1 MLPIA
6 ATSGCWRCLHIMKCS
21 GWVATMRNLHSR
33 CCLRCSTAIL
43 LQVPLVSF
51 VCYGN
56 VFTYE
61 VDGCFAMSFLLLPFV
76 PQLVSGKWR
85 KKKQKGREGWH
96 LDVVRDA
103 YIQYLGP
110 SNFGA
115 RLHFEFVFAS
125 CHSVFFFFCQVVNAW
140 QYPLFSEWVWCYACV
155 STRCRFGD
163 VCSGCGLFLH
173 PCFCHMNKNVH
184 TRCAYSFSP
193 LNFLAWLRLP
203 LNFQG
208 SAEWMV
214 QCWVIALT
222 FFVCLFVCSSDIHA
236 RFSLFCIYFVSWL
249 CTCHVHLRNMLWTL
263 HDRCMSCKQ
272 VLFYNYD
279 VFFFLFLFFHF
290 EAGQAFWGW

>member
-1 MLPIA
+1 M
-6 ATSGCWRCLHIMKCS
+6 
-21 GWVATMRNLHSR
+21 LHSNSAASTLGI
-33 CCLRCSTAIL
+33 LRLLRKCFYLRSRWLFCHVFFVAAFCSTAG
-43 LQVPLVSF
+43 QWK
-51 VCYGN
+51 
-56 VFTYE
+56 
-61 VDGCFAMSFLLLPFV
+61 M
-76 PQLVSGKWR
+76 
-85 KKKQKGREGWH
+85 KKKKTKRSRG
-96 LDVVRDA
+96 LA
-103 YIQYLGP
+103 
-110 SNFGA
+110 SCCGA
-115 RLHFEFVFAS
+115 RRLYTVLGAVKLWRSLAFRVCFCFMPQ
-125 CHSVFFFFCQVVNAW
+125 CFLFFCQVVNAW

-173 PCFCHMNKNVH
+173 PRFCHMNKNVH

-214 QCWVIALT
+214 QCWVITLT

>member
-1 MLPIA
+1 M
-6 ATSGCWRCLHIMKCS
+6 
-21 GWVATMRNLHSR
+21 LHSNSAASTLGILR
-33 CCLRCSTAIL
+33 LLRKCLYLRSRWLFCHVFFVAAFCSTAG
-43 LQVPLVSF
+43 QWK
-51 VCYGN
+51 
-56 VFTYE
+56 
-61 VDGCFAMSFLLLPFV
+61 M
-76 PQLVSGKWR
+76 
-85 KKKQKGREGWH
+85 KKKKTKRSRGLASWC
-96 LDVVRDA
+96 
-103 YIQYLGP
+103 
-110 SNFGA
+110 GA
-115 RLHFEFVFAS
+115 RCLYTVLGAVKLWRSLAFRVCFCFMPQ
-125 CHSVFFFFCQVVNAW
+125 CFLFFFCQVVNAW

>member
-1 MLPIA
+1 MSLLTKSMVVLP
-6 ATSGCWRCLHIMKCS
+6 CLFC
-21 GWVATMRNLHSR
+21 
-33 CCLRCSTAIL
+33 CCLLFHSWSVENEEKKNKKVERVGILMWCEMLIYSTWGRQTLALACISSL
-43 LQVPLVSF
+43 
-51 VCYGN
+51 
-56 VFTYE
+56 
-61 VDGCFAMSFLLLPFV
+61 FLL
-76 PQLVSGKWR
+76 
-85 KKKQKGREGWH
+85 H
-96 LDVVRDA
+96 A
-103 YIQYLGP
+103 T
-110 SNFGA
+110 
-115 RLHFEFVFAS
+115 VFS
-125 CHSVFFFFCQVVNAW
+125 FFFCQVVNAW

-173 PCFCHMNKNVH
+173 PRFCHMNKNVH